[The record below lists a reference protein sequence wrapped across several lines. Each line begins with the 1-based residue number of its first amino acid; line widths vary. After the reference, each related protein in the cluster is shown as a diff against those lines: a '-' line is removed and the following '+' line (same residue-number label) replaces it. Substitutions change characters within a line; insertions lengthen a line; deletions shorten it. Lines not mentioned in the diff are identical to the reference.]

1 MKGTNRFP
9 SLFSIKESHAGTQ
22 STICVFISHSR
33 KDKAQ
38 AREVAEFI
46 TDLGLDIYFDEKDR
60 SLQLADEVKDHAK
73 VVKCIQD
80 GIEHSTHLLGV
91 VTENTKES
99 WWVPYEIGFASGKKN
114 QCAHLIQAEVTQLP
128 SYIQSSNVLADT
140 TALESWLPEQ
150 HENSKNARA
159 MILEKFQ
166 RITAT
171 TKTAYQKNSFFAYH
185 RQKQIGFY

>member
-22 STICVFISHSR
+22 SALCVFISHSR
-33 KDKAQ
+33 KDKAE

-46 TDLGLDIYFDEKDR
+46 TDLGLDIYFDEKDL

-99 WWVPYEIGFASGKKN
+99 WWVPYEIGYATGKQN
-114 QCAHLIQAEVTQLP
+114 QCAHLIQADVTQLP
-128 SYIQSSNVLADT
+128 SYIQVSKVLADMS
-140 TALESWLPEQ
+140 ALKSWLPKQ
-150 HENSKNARA
+150 YQGTSNFDA
-159 MILEKFQ
+159 MILEMLQ
-166 RITAT
+166 RITAV
-171 TKTAYQKNSFFAYH
+171 TKTSFFSDQ